1 MLSGRGNASR
11 RTRSLRTNPTGVEAG
26 LQEGNGKGILGYKM
40 TLNAHFQY
48 RDDFL
53 ARQELTNKSSQS
65 IPSLDAATRA
75 EADTADDDDS
85 QTMALEQPNARGET
99 PIPRQQD
106 ETPQA
111 SPISPQHADPSRH
124 PQSFYY
130 PSHPLIY
137 GYPPPRPG
145 VPIPSPMPWPYMP
158 NGHPIPMPMAMTM
171 FPPPPSGH
179 SENTESQGSTASM
192 SAPAVATYAGFD
204 YQQAQGYNAW
214 MEYYAQMDPNVYT
227 RQMEEHNAYPFQPM
241 MGMDASD
248 NDKRR
253 RGRTRTRVC
262 PTSHRSI

>member
-1 MLSGRGNASR
+1 
-11 RTRSLRTNPTGVEAG
+11 LRTNPTGAEAG
-26 LQEGNGKGILGYKM
+26 LQEGNGKGTLGYKI

-179 SENTESQGSTASM
+179 SENTESQGSTTSM
-192 SAPAVATYAGFD
+192 SAPAVATYTGFD

-214 MEYYAQMDPNVYT
+214 MEYYAQMDPNAYT

-241 MGMDASD
+241 MGMDAGDS
-248 NDKRR
+248 DKRR

-262 PTSHRSI
+262 LTSYRSI